1 MAKEPREFEI
11 FKLLEIT
18 RNDKYATAV
27 AAFEVI
33 DQAERLDIPRKWKNR
48 KPAVQAMMAL
58 SEDMIRYS
66 FITDEARQ
74 QLREE
79 LQDEDSI
86 EAMDILTSAAPV
98 TDDSEEDL
106 DEIGET
112 EPVDVL
118 SEGTEDAEDS
128 DDSDDDDDDDDDD
141 SDDSDDD
148 DDSDDSDTDEEEE
161 DD

>member
-11 FKLLEIT
+11 SKLLQIT
-18 RNDKYATAV
+18 RTDKYATAV

-33 DQAERLDIPRKWKNR
+33 DQAERLDLPRKWKNR

-58 SEDMIRYS
+58 SDEMVRFG
-66 FITDEARQ
+66 FIADEERQ
-74 QLREE
+74 KLREE
-79 LQDEDSI
+79 LQEEDN
-86 EAMDILTSAAPV
+86 EVMDVLTSAAPV
-98 TDDSEEDL
+98 TDESEEDL

-118 SEGTEDAEDS
+118 GADSEDS
-128 DDSDDDDDDDDDD
+128 DESDEDEDEDEDEDLDDGDADGED
-141 SDDSDDD
+141 
-148 DDSDDSDTDEEEE
+148 E

>member
-11 FKLLEIT
+11 YKLLEIT

-33 DQAERLDIPRKWKNR
+33 DQAERLEIPRKWKNR

-58 SEDMIRYS
+58 SEEMVHYG

-79 LQDEDSI
+79 LREEDSE
-86 EAMDILTSAAPV
+86 EAMQILTSAAPV

-118 SEGTEDAEDS
+118 SEGSEESEDS
-128 DDSDDDDDDDDDD
+128 DDSDDDDDDDSDNDEDDD
-141 SDDSDDD
+141 TDSD
-148 DDSDDSDTDEEEE
+148 DEEEE

>member
-11 FKLLEIT
+11 SKLLEIT

-33 DQAERLDIPRKWKNR
+33 DQAERLDLPRKWKTR

-58 SEDMIRYS
+58 SDDMVQYG

-79 LQDEDSI
+79 LYESEGEEEMGI
-86 EAMDILTSAAPV
+86 VAGAAPV
-98 TDDSEEDL
+98 TDESEEDL

-112 EPVDVL
+112 EPVEML
-118 SEGTEDAEDS
+118 KDADSEDS
-128 DDSDDDDDDDDDD
+128 DDSDDDEDEDEDDD
-141 SDDSDDD
+141 SDSDQDL
-148 DDSDDSDTDEEEE
+148 DEEEE
-161 DD
+161 ED

>member
-11 FKLLEIT
+11 SKLLEIT

-33 DQAERLDIPRKWKNR
+33 DQADRLDLPRKWKTR

-58 SEDMIRYS
+58 SDDMVHYG

-79 LQDEDSI
+79 LYESEGEEEMGI
-86 EAMDILTSAAPV
+86 MAGAAPV
-98 TDDSEEDL
+98 TDESEEDL

-112 EPVDVL
+112 EPVEML
-118 SEGTEDAEDS
+118 KDADSEDS
-128 DDSDDDDDDDDDD
+128 DDSDDEEDE
-141 SDDSDDD
+141 
-148 DDSDDSDTDEEEE
+148 EEEE
-161 DD
+161 DDDSDSDSDQDLDEEEEED